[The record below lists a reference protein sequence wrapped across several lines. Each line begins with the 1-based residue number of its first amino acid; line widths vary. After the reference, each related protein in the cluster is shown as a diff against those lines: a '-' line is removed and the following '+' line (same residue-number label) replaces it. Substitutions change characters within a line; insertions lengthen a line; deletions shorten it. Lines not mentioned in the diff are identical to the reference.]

1 MRARAPYDAV
11 KHARFPQG
19 LGRMRRS
26 GWMLRRSILGMKSLM
41 LLLFLVAAI
50 GCDGTRAKPGPPAP
64 LRIAAAS
71 DLQVALPKLKD
82 QFQASTGIATEL
94 SFGASGRLAEQI
106 KAGAPFD
113 VFLAANQAFVRDLA
127 EGGFVKRESVHH
139 YARGSL
145 VLAVYHELGDQV
157 RSLADLTKPELKK
170 IALANPA
177 TAPYGKAG
185 KQALERAGLW
195 AQLEPKIVL
204 ADSVGQALLY
214 AQKGDAEAALVG
226 RAIASVPGVQVVEV
240 DPQLYD
246 PIVQA
251 LGIVAASSRTA
262 DAEQFARFVLGE
274 DGQRILRESG
284 FAPAGSN
291 PSASARSQKHP

>member
-1 MRARAPYDAV
+1 
-11 KHARFPQG
+11 
-19 LGRMRRS
+19 MRRS
-26 GWMLRRSILGMKSLM
+26 GWMLRRWILSAEGLA
-41 LLLFLVAAI
+41 LWLFLLSTT
-50 GCDGTRAKPGPPAP
+50 GCDGTGAKPGPAAP

-71 DLQVALPKLKD
+71 DLQSALPKLKD
-82 QFQASTGIATEL
+82 AFQARTGIATEL

-113 VFLAANQAFVRDLA
+113 VFLSANQAFVRDLA
-127 EGGFVKRESVHH
+127 EGGFVNAESVHA

-145 VLAVYHELGDQV
+145 VLAVYHELGDHV

-170 IALANPA
+170 IALANPV

-195 AQLEPKIVL
+195 AKLEPKIVL

-214 AQKGDAEAALVG
+214 AQNGDAEAALVG
-226 RAIASVPGVQVVEV
+226 RAIAKVPGVQVVDV
-240 DPQLYD
+240 DSQLYD

-251 LGIVAASSRTA
+251 VGIVAASSRTA
-262 DAEQFARFVLGE
+262 DAERFAEFVLGE
-274 DGQRILRESG
+274 EGQRILKESG
-284 FAPAGSN
+284 FAPAEAI
-291 PSASARSQKHP
+291 PAASARSPQNP

>member
-1 MRARAPYDAV
+1 
-11 KHARFPQG
+11 
-19 LGRMRRS
+19 MRRS
-26 GWMLRRSILGMKSLM
+26 GWMLRHSGLRIEGLVLW
-41 LLLFLVAAI
+41 LLLISTL
-50 GCDGTRAKPGPPAP
+50 GCDGTKGTPTPAAP

-71 DLQVALPKLKD
+71 DLQLALPKLRD
-82 QFQASTGIATEL
+82 PFQARTGIVTEL
-94 SFGASGRLAEQI
+94 VFGASGRLAEQI

-127 EGGFVKRESVHH
+127 DGGFVKQESVHS
-139 YARGSL
+139 YARGSV
-145 VLAVYHELGDQV
+145 VLAVFHEHGERV

-195 AQLEPKIVL
+195 ARVQPKIVP

-214 AQKGDAEAALVG
+214 AQQGNAEAALVG
-226 RAIASVPGVQVVEV
+226 RAIANVPGVQVVEV

-246 PIVQA
+246 PIVQT
-251 LGIVAASSRTA
+251 LGIVAASARTA
-262 DAEQFARFVLGE
+262 DAERFAQFVLGE
-274 DGQRILRESG
+274 EGQQILKESG
-284 FAPAGSN
+284 FATAELIP
-291 PSASARSQKHP
+291 PASARSHTAP

>member
-1 MRARAPYDAV
+1 MLR
-11 KHARFPQG
+11 HSG
-19 LGRMRRS
+19 LGIE
-26 GWMLRRSILGMKSLM
+26 GLVLW
-41 LLLFLVAAI
+41 LLLHSTL
-50 GCDGTRAKPGPPAP
+50 GCDGTKATPTPAAP

-71 DLQVALPKLKD
+71 DLQLALPKLRD
-82 QFQASTGIATEL
+82 PFQARTGVAIEL
-94 SFGASGRLAEQI
+94 TFGASGRLAEQI

-127 EGGFVKRESVHH
+127 DGGFVKQESVHS

-145 VLAVYHELGDQV
+145 VLAVFHEHGERV

-195 AQLEPKIVL
+195 ARVQRKIVP

-214 AQKGDAEAALVG
+214 AQQGNAEAALVG
-226 RAIASVPGVQVVEV
+226 RAIANVSGVQVVEV

-246 PIVQA
+246 PIVQT
-251 LGIVAASSRTA
+251 LGIVAASTRAA
-262 DAEQFARFVLGE
+262 DAERFAQFVLGE
-274 DGQRILRESG
+274 EGQQILKESG
-284 FAPAGSN
+284 FAPAESI
-291 PSASARSQKHP
+291 PPASARSQTAS

>member
-1 MRARAPYDAV
+1 MA
-11 KHARFPQG
+11 
-19 LGRMRRS
+19 
-26 GWMLRRSILGMKSLM
+26 
-41 LLLFLVAAI
+41 
-50 GCDGTRAKPGPPAP
+50 GTKATPGPAAP

-71 DLQVALPKLKD
+71 DLQLALPKLRD
-82 QFQASTGIATEL
+82 QFQARTGIATEL

-127 EGGFVKRESVHH
+127 DAGLVKPESVHS

-145 VLAVYHELGDQV
+145 VLAVYHEHGDQV

-195 AQLEPKIVL
+195 ARLEPKIVL
-204 ADSVGQALLY
+204 ADSVRQALLY
-214 AQKGDAEAALVG
+214 AQNGDAEAALVG
-226 RAIASVPGVQVVEV
+226 RAIADVPGVRIVEV

-251 LGIVAASSRTA
+251 LGIVAASARIA
-262 DAEQFARFVLGE
+262 DAEQFARFVLGDE
-274 DGQRILRESG
+274 GQRILKESG
-284 FAPAGSN
+284 FTR
-291 PSASARSQKHP
+291 ASPK

>member
-1 MRARAPYDAV
+1 M
-11 KHARFPQG
+11 K
-19 LGRMRRS
+19 RS
-26 GWMLRRSILGMKSLM
+26 GWMLRRSGLRMEGLVLWLG
-41 LLLFLVAAI
+41 LLWAP
-50 GCDGTRAKPGPPAP
+50 GCHGTKAPPAPAAP

-71 DLQVALPKLKD
+71 DLQLALPKLRD
-82 QFQASTGIATEL
+82 QFQARTGIATEL

-127 EGGFVKRESVHH
+127 DQGFVKPESVHS

-170 IALANPA
+170 VALANPA

-195 AQLEPKIVL
+195 TRVEPKIVL

-214 AQKGDAEAALVG
+214 ARKGDAEAALVG
-226 RAIASVPGVQVVEV
+226 RAIANVPGVQVVEV

-251 LGIVAASSRTA
+251 VGIVAVSARTA
-262 DAEQFARFVLGE
+262 DAERFARFVLGE
-274 DGQRILRESG
+274 EGQRTLKEAG
-284 FAPAGSN
+284 FAPAESI
-291 PSASARSQKHP
+291 PPTSARSQKVP